1 MEEEAKKLIEGYEEH
16 AKENGIHL
24 NPSAKAVESITQ
36 VLIKRRDEFG
46 EFYCPCR
53 RITGDKEADRKI
65 ICPCVYHLD
74 EVRRDGH
81 CLCNLYVK

>member
-1 MEEEAKKLIEGYEEH
+1 MEEEIKKLIKGYEEH
-16 AKENGIHL
+16 AKENNIHL
-24 NPSAKAVESITQ
+24 NPSAKAVESIAL
-36 VLIKRRDEFG
+36 VLAKRKEEFG

-53 RITGDKEADRKI
+53 RITGDKEADKKI

-74 EVRRDGH
+74 EVKRDGH